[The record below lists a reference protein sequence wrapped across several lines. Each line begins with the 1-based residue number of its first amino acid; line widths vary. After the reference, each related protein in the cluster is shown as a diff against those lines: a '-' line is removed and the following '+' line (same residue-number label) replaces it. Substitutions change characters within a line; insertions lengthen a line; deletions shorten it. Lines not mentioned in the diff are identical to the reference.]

1 MSCNLDLI
9 WPTFDRCPNIIP
21 GEYVTLG
28 YKSSDDFARRVSDTG
43 VGDSHNVLVYILLFG
58 FTTFILSMFWPLIRL
73 QYPCITIADL
83 EAKEKK
89 VYGLFQGA
97 VKEGILVG
105 QTMANMEMKQIE
117 LEFSDPDEKPRNG
130 IVDVIPSKRRFN
142 SKSNLI
148 SGVAAMRNS
157 KDVPRSQS
165 RSQNTYNMTTRRP
178 RREDHSSDRGIER
191 QR

>member
-1 MSCNLDLI
+1 M
-9 WPTFDRCPNIIP
+9 
-21 GEYVTLG
+21 TLG

-130 IVDVIPSKRRFN
+130 IVDVVHLSRLSSPV
-142 SKSNLI
+142 
-148 SGVAAMRNS
+148 G
-157 KDVPRSQS
+157 PRAQCMVQRCRYPRKGDSI
-165 RSQNTYNMTTRRP
+165 QNR
-178 RREDHSSDRGIER
+178 I
-191 QR
+191 

>member
-1 MSCNLDLI
+1 MY
-9 WPTFDRCPNIIP
+9 IP
-21 GEYVTLG
+21 
-28 YKSSDDFARRVSDTG
+28 SPDDFARRVSDTG

-117 LEFSDPDEKPRNG
+117 HVYLLSRYHWSSQIRTKNLGMASSMWFIYLGFHPQLVPELSAWYNDVDTLEKEIQFKIESD
-130 IVDVIPSKRRFN
+130 IRRRCHEEF
-142 SKSNLI
+142 
-148 SGVAAMRNS
+148 
-157 KDVPRSQS
+157 Q
-165 RSQNTYNMTTRRP
+165 RRA
-178 RREDHSSDRGIER
+178 EESESLSEYI
-191 QR
+191 